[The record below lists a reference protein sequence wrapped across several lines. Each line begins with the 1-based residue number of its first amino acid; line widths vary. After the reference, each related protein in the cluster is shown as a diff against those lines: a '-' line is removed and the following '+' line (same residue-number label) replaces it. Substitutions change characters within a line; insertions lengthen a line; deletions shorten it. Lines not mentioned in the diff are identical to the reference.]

1 MVLRTSVEF
10 DGRKGKA
17 TVTLR
22 TSSFKKRDLENT
34 DESDH
39 EQDNVLD
46 GESMSFKKKKPG
58 KLELQMTVSASDI
71 INRRTSDLG
80 GGNNDLVN
88 KADSITFASPEQ
100 AKFLSSSPANELH
113 AAATKLQKFYKSY
126 RTRRNLAD
134 CAVVEELWFVLLSSN
149 KFSGLMLPAKLVLL
163 DHLVLDSKS
172 PFFSSGGR
180 H

>member
-1 MVLRTSVEF
+1 MVLRTSVDF
-10 DGRKGKA
+10 DGREGRA

-46 GESMSFKKKKPG
+46 GENMSIKKKKPG
-58 KLELQMTVSASDI
+58 KLELQMTVSAPDI
-71 INRRTSDLG
+71 INRRISNLG
-80 GGNNDLVN
+80 CGNDELVN

-100 AKFLSSSPANELH
+100 EKFLSSRPASELH

-134 CAVVEELWFVLLSSN
+134 CAVVVEELWFVLLSSN
-149 KFSGLMLPAKLVLL
+149 KFSGLLLPAKFVSW
-163 DHLVLDSKS
+163 VI
-172 PFFSSGGR
+172 
-180 H
+180 

>member
-58 KLELQMTVSASDI
+58 KLELQMTVSAPDN
-71 INRRTSDLG
+71 INRRISNLG
-80 GGNNDLVN
+80 CGNDELVN
-88 KADSITFASPEQ
+88 KADSIIFSSPEQ
-100 AKFLSSSPANELH
+100 AKFLSSRPASELH

-163 DHLVLDSKS
+163 VI
-172 PFFSSGGR
+172 
-180 H
+180 